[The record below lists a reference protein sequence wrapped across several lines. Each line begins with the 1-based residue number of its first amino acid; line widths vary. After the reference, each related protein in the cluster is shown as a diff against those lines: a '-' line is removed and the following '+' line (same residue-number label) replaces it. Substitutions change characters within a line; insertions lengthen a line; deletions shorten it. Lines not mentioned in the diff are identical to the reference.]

1 MTSKRAQKAKKRAQR
16 EARRQTRRAQKG
28 TEASSTRGAPS
39 TQVPSTAPTPP
50 PPITCSQ
57 PSATLIAPAYV
68 LQTKEDCWN
77 CLRETAVFALA
88 AEGIESMTPSSS
100 KLDRFVLMTSIEW
113 LSPDLRDFL
122 KKHSNSAF
130 SLDESTMDDGCRHY
144 INHCSHCGAPFDND
158 DLFESGEAFSPMYED
173 ECECITVIRVP
184 EEVDLRISGETGD
197 GMSEWQSILRRP

>member
-1 MTSKRAQKAKKRAQR
+1 MGSKRGKKAKKRAQR

-28 TEASSTRGAPS
+28 TEASSTPGAPS

-50 PPITCSQ
+50 PPMTCSQ

-68 LQTKEDCWN
+68 LQTKEDCWD
-77 CLRETAVFALA
+77 CFRETAVFALA
-88 AEGIESMTPSSS
+88 AEGIERMAPSSS

-113 LSPDLRDFL
+113 LSPDLREFL

-130 SLDESTMDDGCRHY
+130 SLDESTLDDGCRHY
-144 INHCSHCGAPFDND
+144 MNHCSHCGAPIEC
-158 DLFESGEAFSPMYED
+158 DLFEPGDAFSPMDEE

-197 GMSEWQSILRRP
+197 GMSQWQSFLHRP